1 MAGVFFWHGFDT
13 CRPDAADKKG
23 KGKGKGKGK
32 YFVGGRGGE
41 GRRGRTEELLSTQ
54 MAVRLAS
61 PVGSLAERVSVAY
74 WG

>member
-1 MAGVFFWHGFDT
+1 LHDEWNHEWLGVFFWHGFDT

-41 GRRGRTEELLSTQ
+41 GKSSSPLKWLSD
-54 MAVRLAS
+54 
-61 PVGSLAERVSVAY
+61 
-74 WG
+74 

>member
-23 KGKGKGKGK
+23 KGKGKGK

-41 GRRGRTEELLSTQ
+41 ERTDGRAPLHSNGC
-54 MAVRLAS
+54 
-61 PVGSLAERVSVAY
+61 PISVPCPIP
-74 WG
+74 G